1 MGWDGVDLDF
11 WIPAFAGMTVGGARW
26 WLNRG
31 GWAWYTGFIHPFQPV
46 SYRKETVMA
55 PRNIGPKVLSW
66 LPEEQIEESALRQIK
81 NLAQMPFIFQHVA
94 VMPDCHFGLGAT
106 VGSCIPTLRAIIPA
120 AVGVDI
126 GCGMIAVKTPLKSG
140 DLPEDLS
147 DIRKAIEHQIPLSA
161 GHYNRSVKKT
171 AKERVEQLESQA
183 AELGRLEFYDKIDR
197 NWRKQLGS
205 LGSGN
210 HFIEIV
216 LDEEDSVWAFL
227 HSGSRGIGNRLATY
241 HIKIA
246 RALMEKWYI
255 QLPDPDLAY
264 LVEDTP
270 EFDEYL
276 TDLGWAQD
284 MAKLNRDEM
293 MERILR
299 LLMHRLGEFE
309 EVDRIQCHHNFTQR
323 EHHFGKNILVSRKGA
338 IEAQEGQMGLIPGS
352 MGEAS
357 YVVRGKGNRA
367 SLNTAPHGAGRR
379 MSRNQ
384 ARQSFDM
391 DDFDRLME
399 GVEVRRSEAFL
410 DELPGA
416 YKDIDLVMEQ
426 SQDLVEVVHTFRQI
440 VNVKG
445 A

>member
-1 MGWDGVDLDF
+1 
-11 WIPAFAGMTVGGARW
+11 
-26 WLNRG
+26 
-31 GWAWYTGFIHPFQPV
+31 
-46 SYRKETVMA
+46 MA

-81 NLAQMPFIFQHVA
+81 NLAQMPFIHQHVA

-140 DLPEDLS
+140 ELLEDLS

-171 AKERVEQLESQA
+171 AKDRVEQLESQA

-255 QLPDPDLAY
+255 ELPDPDLAY

-284 MAKLNRDEM
+284 LAKLNRDEM

-299 LLMHRLGEFE
+299 LLMHRVGEFE
-309 EVDRIQCHHNFTQR
+309 ELERIQCHHNFTQR
-323 EHHFGKNILVSRKGA
+323 ERHFGKDILVSRKGA
-338 IEAQEGQMGLIPGS
+338 IEAQEGQLGLIPGS

-384 ARQSFDM
+384 ARQSFNM